1 MKASITTVLRFA
13 GALLAAPMPL
23 PAQAQAH
30 DAHQHHPPAVA
41 GARKLERS
49 QHFYRVPDVTLV
61 DASGS
66 KVPLAAA
73 LGEDVPTFL
82 NFVFTTCTTI
92 CPVMSATFSEVQR
105 RLGAD
110 GARVRM
116 ISISI
121 DPEHDSPERLAA
133 YARRLGAG
141 PRWSFLTG
149 NAADIVAVQ
158 KAFDAYRGNKM
169 SHAPSTFLRASAAAP
184 WVRVEGLTSAA
195 DLVAEYRRLTSK

>member
-1 MKASITTVLRFA
+1 MTAALLFA
-13 GALLAAPMPL
+13 GALL
-23 PAQAQAH
+23 PAHAHSH
-30 DAHQHHPPAVA
+30 DAHRHHRAAVA
-41 GARKLERS
+41 GARQLERS
-49 QHFYRVPDVTLV
+49 QHFYRIPDVTLV
-61 DASGS
+61 DASGG

-92 CPVMSATFSEVQR
+92 CPVMSATFAEVQR

-110 GARVRM
+110 SARVRM

-133 YARRLGAG
+133 YAQRLGAG

-149 NAADIVAVQ
+149 AAADIVAVQ
-158 KAFDAYRGNKM
+158 KAFDAYRGNKS
-169 SHAPSTFLRASAAAP
+169 SHAPFTFLRASASAP